1 MSATDLIFSL
11 NSFRQL
17 DLPNLLINIWG
28 CADSPDDPVCKQYQ
42 KWCIIP
48 DKEQW
53 QDAFIAFD
61 FVIIG
66 LKKQNRN
73 QYDFDKISLD
83 ERNKIYIIISKNN
96 TVSPHWYNKRV

>member
-1 MSATDLIFSL
+1 MVYNPA
-11 NSFRQL
+11 
-17 DLPNLLINIWG
+17 
-28 CADSPDDPVCKQYQ
+28 
-42 KWCIIP
+42 
-48 DKEQW
+48 KEQW

-61 FVIIG
+61 FVITG

-73 QYDFDKISLD
+73 WYDFDKISLD